1 MAKVEPRNV
10 GPLIKIIRNFL
21 LGREHTTHLRHQD
34 FIAARTQPPPNLPDG
49 PSHKLSANYYYSR
62 DGRREVKLPTVLA
75 IRYGRQEIAAGASG
89 SKDVAVKKATT
100 PGSVYR
106 WD

>member
-10 GPLIKIIRNFL
+10 GPLLQMLRNFL

-34 FIAARTQPPPNLPDG
+34 YISARTQPLPNLPDG
-49 PSHKLSANYYYSR
+49 PAHKLSMNYYYSR

-75 IRYGRQEIAAGASG
+75 SQTGQKAISEGTSET
-89 SKDVAVKKATT
+89 KDVAVKKAPT
-100 PGSVYR
+100 PGVMFK